1 MNEKRKEFYGKL
13 DAQLDEWGAQIDH
26 LKARSATAKADF
38 LTDYGQTLDAFQRK
52 HAEALAKLKELKAAG
67 DEAWDGLVAGME
79 KVLADGKAAY
89 HAAVA
94 RFKSQ
99 D

>member
-1 MNEKRKEFYGKL
+1 MNEKHKEFYEKL

-26 LKARSATAKADF
+26 LKARSATAKANF
-38 LTDYGQTLDAFQRK
+38 LTDYGQSLEAFQRK
-52 HAEALAKLKELKAAG
+52 HAEALAKLKELRAAG
-67 DEAWDGLVAGME
+67 DEAWDDLVAGLE
-79 KVLADGKAAY
+79 QVLADGKTAY
-89 HAAVA
+89 HTALA